1 MRLGL
6 ILSII
11 PSFFDCS
18 APLKK
23 GDLFLL
29 SQLTMKMTKALVQ
42 PRKNMENLASLWKKR
57 IETKERFDL
66 SLSLVIEVVEPREPD
81 RETSQTK
88 MNSYYII
95 L

>member
-42 PRKNMENLASLWKKR
+42 PRKNMEASLWKKR

-66 SLSLVIEVVEPREPD
+66 SLSLVIEVVEPDEPGVLLD
-81 RETSQTK
+81 LPTGSFF
-88 MNSYYII
+88 S
-95 L
+95 